1 MDRNDY
7 LLVLTILNRIQ
18 SDPNV
23 KRFRSVSLKPEM
35 VKRVQSVLEQAGFEV
50 SDNQEGLAFPE
61 SQLDRLHSTIS
72 VIQAK
77 ADSLIDPETI
87 TFAQVAEI
95 LKRDGALPGI
105 KSDMDDSVLDVERLT
120 LIESSRPPKPWETN
134 S

>member
-7 LLVLTILNRIQ
+7 LFVLTILNRIQ

-50 SDNQEGLAFPE
+50 SDNQECLVFPE

-105 KSDMDDSVLDVERLT
+105 RSDIDDSVLDVERVT